1 MDKINNMQLTGHV
14 ILITGAGGGL
24 GGTAALALAKQGAQ
38 IILLDKIISKLETVY
53 DKIVEAGAPEPI
65 LYPFDLAGAN
75 ENDYQELAD
84 RIEAKYGSLQGL
96 LHSAVE
102 FSAFEPISLHKTK
115 DWGHSLNVNLS
126 APFLLCRVLLPVMQ
140 KSASAAIVFTS
151 DSKAR
156 EGQAYSASYGVSK
169 IALEGFAKILS
180 EELEA
185 DGKIRVNTLIP
196 GPVHS
201 PLRKRAYPAE
211 DKTLLPAMESLNDLY
226 IYLFSDESIGMNGQT
241 IYAQTFKHQP
251 SKHHG

>member
-1 MDKINNMQLTGHV
+1 MQLNGQV

-24 GGTAALALAKQGAQ
+24 GATAALALAKQGAR
-38 IILLDKIISKLETVY
+38 IILLDKIIAKLETIY

-65 LYPFDLAGAN
+65 MYPFDLAGAN
-75 ENDYQELAD
+75 ENDYQDLAD

-102 FSAFEPISLHKTK
+102 FSAFEPIVLHSIR

-140 KSASAAIVFTS
+140 KSDSASIVFTS

-156 EGQAYSASYGVSK
+156 LGQAYSASYGVSK
-169 IALEGFAKILS
+169 IALEGFAKILA

-211 DKTLLPAMESLNDLY
+211 DKSRLPAMESLNELY
-226 IYLFSDESIGMNGQT
+226 VYLFSADSLGMNGQV
-241 IYAQTFKHQP
+241 IDAQTFTQHSINQ
-251 SKHHG
+251 HG